1 MPVLLINCQGNA
13 KALQEIVIQKAPNS
27 FTPLLSSLSS
37 VLPMYHP
44 TFYFP
49 SVCSINGMV
58 GETTKRKNNE
68 WRATH
73 AMVSIRNSY

>member
-27 FTPLLSSLSS
+27 FTPPLLHHTLLSSLSS

-68 WRATH
+68 
-73 AMVSIRNSY
+73 